1 MPDAPGNNDRVTVA
15 ILKTEMQHLR
25 AEIRQYAEN
34 TEKAIERRERE
45 CGERHSDHE
54 QRIRDLEGAGRN
66 SIYRDVG
73 VFLTALAAG
82 VTGALKQ

>member
-1 MPDAPGNNDRVTVA
+1 MPDAGPNDRVTVA
-15 ILKTEMQHLR
+15 ILQTEMQHLR
-25 AEIRQYAEN
+25 QDIKNYTESM
-34 TEKAIERRERE
+34 EKAIERRERE

-66 SIYRDVG
+66 SIYRDLG
-73 VFLTALAAG
+73 VFLTAIAAG